1 VGEYIAGSSVTPGS
15 KVATKPKGTNISD
28 AEHDDRAVG
37 GIAGGAS
44 ESAPTASPLFRA
56 YAAFTKLAPKFGI
69 PVAAMDAPPV
79 AKTVQIEALLVG
91 IAMSPV
97 VRRALLDAFEE
108 HGLLAYTE
116 PEPEIAVD
124 ELGRLR
130 KTRVNKVLEDFD
142 ENVRSRVV
150 SVLEELHAIA

>member
-1 VGEYIAGSSVTPGS
+1 MTPGS
-15 KVATKPKGTNISD
+15 KVATEPKGTNISD

-44 ESAPTASPLFRA
+44 ESAPTASPLFRV
-56 YAAFTKLAPKFGI
+56 YAAFTKLAPRFGI

-79 AKTVQIEALLVG
+79 AKTDLRPWRSQIEALLVG

-97 VRRALLDAFEE
+97 VRRAFLDTFEE
-108 HGLLAYTE
+108 HGLLAYTK

-130 KTRVNKVLEDFD
+130 RILVNKALEDFD

-150 SVLEELHAIA
+150 SVLEELHALA

>member
-1 VGEYIAGSSVTPGS
+1 M
-15 KVATKPKGTNISD
+15 
-28 AEHDDRAVG
+28 
-37 GIAGGAS
+37 GALP
-44 ESAPTASPLFRA
+44 A
-56 YAAFTKLAPKFGI
+56 
-69 PVAAMDAPPV
+69 
-79 AKTVQIEALLVG
+79 AKTDLRPWRSQIEALLVG
-91 IAMSPV
+91 IAMSPI

-116 PEPEIAVD
+116 PEAEIAVD

-142 ENVRSRVV
+142 EYVRSRVV